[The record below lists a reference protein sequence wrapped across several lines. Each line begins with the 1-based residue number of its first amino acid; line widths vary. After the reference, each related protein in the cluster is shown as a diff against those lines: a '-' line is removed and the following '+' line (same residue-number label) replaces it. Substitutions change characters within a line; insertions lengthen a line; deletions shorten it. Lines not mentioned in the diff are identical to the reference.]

1 MLSACAGS
9 LRENVDPLGNHHDA
23 AIVDALKG
31 VALVRRD
38 SPVAQ
43 AVYVGSRTA
52 PCLHDRL
59 LLSAVLVHVQLFSCG
74 MSSRLWHAWP
84 PSASSHP
91 KSMLSQV

>member
-9 LRENVDPLGNHHDA
+9 LRENVDPLGNHHDT

-31 VALVRRD
+31 VALFRRD
-38 SPVAQ
+38 LSVAQ
-43 AVYVGSRTA
+43 AVYVGSWTA
-52 PCLHDRL
+52 PCLYHSVL
-59 LLSAVLVHVQLFSCG
+59 LRAVLVHVQLFSCG
-74 MSSRLWHAWP
+74 MSSQLWHAWP